1 MNTQK
6 FLVSGIVGGIV
17 SFFAGYLIY
26 GLLLADFF
34 AKNGGPASAAAM
46 KPMSDM
52 IWWAL
57 IAGSIA
63 QGLMFSYIF
72 NKWAN
77 ITSFGAGMTGGAV
90 VSLLM
95 SAGFDL
101 TMFATSNL
109 STTTSMVVDI
119 LCGTVMG
126 AIVGGAVGLMNG
138 MGKKAA

>member
-26 GLLLADFF
+26 GLLLMDFF
-34 AKNGGPASAAAM
+34 AKNGGSGSAAAS
-46 KPMSDM
+46 KPMGEF

-63 QGLMFSYIF
+63 QGLMLSYIF

-77 ITSFGAGMTGGAV
+77 ITSFGAGMSGGAV
-90 VSLLM
+90 VCLLM
-95 SAGFDL
+95 AAGFDL

-109 STTTSMVVDI
+109 TTTTGMVVDI
-119 LCGTVMG
+119 LCGGVLG
-126 AIVGGAVGLMNG
+126 AIVGGTVGLMNG
-138 MGKKAA
+138 LGKKAA

>member
-34 AKNGGPASAAAM
+34 AKNGGPGSAAAM
-46 KPMSDM
+46 KAMGDFV
-52 IWWAL
+52 WWAL

-63 QGLMFSYIF
+63 QGLLLSYIF

-90 VSLLM
+90 VFLLM
-95 SAGFDL
+95 GAGFDL
-101 TMFATSNL
+101 MMFATTNL
-109 STTTSMVVDI
+109 STMTGMVVDI
-119 LCGTVMG
+119 ICGTVLG
-126 AIVGGAVGLMNG
+126 ALVGGAVGLMNG

>member
-6 FLVSGIVGGIV
+6 FLISGVVGGVV

-34 AKNGGPASAAAM
+34 AKNGGPGSAAAM
-46 KPMSDM
+46 KAMGDFV
-52 IWWAL
+52 WWAL
-57 IAGSIA
+57 IAGSVA
-63 QGLMFSYIF
+63 QGLMLSYIF

-90 VSLLM
+90 VCLFM
-95 SAGFDL
+95 AAGFDL
-101 TMFATSNL
+101 TMYATSNL
-109 STTTSMVVDI
+109 STMSSMVVDI
-119 LCGTVMG
+119 LCGAVMG
-126 AIVGGAVGLMNG
+126 AIVGGTVGLMNG